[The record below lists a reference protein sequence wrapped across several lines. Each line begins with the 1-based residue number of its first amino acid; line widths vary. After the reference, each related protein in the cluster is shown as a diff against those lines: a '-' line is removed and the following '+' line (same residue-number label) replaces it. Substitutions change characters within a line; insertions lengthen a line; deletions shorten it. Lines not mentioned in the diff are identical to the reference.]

1 MDNKRTMTLPYAKGV
16 DKAKDINEFAEILN
30 NATCERLGTASVD
43 TVNWPDDFP
52 YKPECIVKA
61 AWCKKGL
68 GILYEVYGLDLR
80 AEALKDNGSVW
91 EDSCCEFFIS
101 HPSDGT
107 YYNFEMNCIGTLLTA
122 KRKSREDYSHFSK
135 EQLQQV
141 KRFSTLPRKQIDVN
155 GEMFRWSVG
164 MFIPF
169 HLIGINPHDLPD
181 ELHANFYKCGDKTE
195 HIHFLS
201 WSPISCATPDFH
213 RPEFFGTLKLESAP
227 QKKRLIKTTDYVMML
242 VYLCTV
248 GFLCFWHFDDMQA
261 AEKMILGIPADKVAH
276 FLIFFP
282 FPILAWITFGRRI
295 TKKWPAMLFI
305 IGIFLLG
312 CILGGGIELLQGLTT
327 YRSCDINDFRA
338 DALGMSLS
346 SILMI
351 IFALARTGRK
361 QENNA

>member
-1 MDNKRTMTLPYAKGV
+1 MDYRRTMTLPYAKGI
-16 DKAKDINEFAEILN
+16 DKAKDIKEFAEILDN
-30 NATCERLGTASVD
+30 VTCERFGIASVD

-141 KRFSTLPRKQIDVN
+141 KRFSSLPRKQVNVN

-169 HLIGINPHDLPD
+169 HLIGINPHNLPD

-227 QKKRLIKTTDYVMML
+227 QKKHCIKTIDYVMMF
-242 VYLCTV
+242 VYLCIV

-261 AEKMILGIPADKVAH
+261 AEKMIVGIPADKVAH

-295 TKKWPAMLFI
+295 NKKWPAMLFI
-305 IGIFLLG
+305 IGIFILG

-351 IFALARTGRK
+351 IFALVRTGRK